1 MPSSNPLRRIQDI
14 LHSIEKIEVYVS
26 QSGSIANIVD
36 TEDAFHD
43 GVERRLLII
52 SEAAVKLTGDVEP
65 LEPNIRWDEIRGMGN
80 QLRHNYDEISG
91 PIIRAVLTT
100 HLPLLKA
107 ACLRLKTHFSE
118 D

>member
-14 LHSIEKIEVYVS
+14 LHSIEKIESYVT
-26 QSGSIANIVD
+26 QSGSIASIVN

-52 SEAAVKLTGDVEP
+52 SEAVVKLTGDVET
-65 LEPNIRWDEIRGMGN
+65 LEPSVPWDEIRGMGN
-80 QLRHNYDEISG
+80 QLRHNYDDISG
-91 PIIRAVLTT
+91 PIIEAVLTT

-107 ACLRLKTHFSE
+107 ACTRLKKHFS
-118 D
+118 